1 MSEYQCPFVKYN
13 FKQSYESIKVTIIY
27 RKFRR
32 IEFTKATA
40 PPVSSFVDQ
49 LIENVEK
56 WLDLVQPGYAS
67 LSSELSLS
75 LPLIPLTNPVKVA
88 LSFFFCF

>member
-1 MSEYQCPFVKYN
+1 MSEYQY
-13 FKQSYESIKVTIIY
+13 FKQSYESIKVTIENLEIIY